1 MNNNEEMK
9 SLGTSNENAS
19 PAVDTSYMDISLT
32 TQNLLYTLNLDNN
45 QAIQNFA
52 INSSMIF
59 TTQRNKDEIILAKSD
74 ISGTTATQDN
84 SVNVNNAGHGQ
95 TLEYITKGPAINS
108 LLFSFHS
115 LNGWSTEIGLL
126 DLSKFNTT
134 SSCDSSEF
142 KRFVDLEYATSLNV
156 SAATSITRADA
167 ALSSDQSTIL
177 IWTRSKERDTFT
189 GYDFYTFCSELSNS
203 ASNTVSFKNN
213 KYMKEA
219 CKFCFT
225 ADTSRMLGVPTSFQG
240 IELSNESNGVYS
252 IYVVSGNE
260 NSAESQKAT
269 NRIYRITSNGV
280 LKKAGRFIHPYF
292 NPGVKYEIEGV
303 KISGDNLL
311 FGLVRT
317 GTGVNKKNPF
327 IMKIPKSTMQ

>member
-1 MNNNEEMK
+1 
-9 SLGTSNENAS
+9 
-19 PAVDTSYMDISLT
+19 
-32 TQNLLYTLNLDNN
+32 
-45 QAIQNFA
+45 
-52 INSSMIF
+52 
-59 TTQRNKDEIILAKSD
+59 
-74 ISGTTATQDN
+74 
-84 SVNVNNAGHGQ
+84 
-95 TLEYITKGPAINS
+95 
-108 LLFSFHS
+108 
-115 LNGWSTEIGLL
+115 
-126 DLSKFNTT
+126 
-134 SSCDSSEF
+134 
-142 KRFVDLEYATSLNV
+142 
-156 SAATSITRADA
+156 
-167 ALSSDQSTIL
+167 
-177 IWTRSKERDTFT
+177 
-189 GYDFYTFCSELSNS
+189 
-203 ASNTVSFKNN
+203 
-213 KYMKEA
+213 MKEA

-311 FGLVRT
+311 FGLVRA